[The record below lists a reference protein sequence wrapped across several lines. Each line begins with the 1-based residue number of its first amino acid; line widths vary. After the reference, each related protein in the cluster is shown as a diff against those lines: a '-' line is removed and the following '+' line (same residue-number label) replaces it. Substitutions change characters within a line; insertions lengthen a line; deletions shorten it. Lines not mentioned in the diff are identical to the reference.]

1 MSISLACET
10 NIYKQLVCVKH
21 EIKLSSMKSSPGIKE
36 AYMTIGTPLTT
47 PAGKGIINGESTDS
61 GTLLYR
67 VIGVQGAV
75 GDEAWFEPKYLK
87 GDSL

>member
-1 MSISLACET
+1 
-10 NIYKQLVCVKH
+10 
-21 EIKLSSMKSSPGIKE
+21 
-36 AYMTIGTPLTT
+36 MTIGTPLTT